1 MNIALNS
8 SEFLN
13 SPHPEPYLE
22 TVVSTQELQEF
33 INKTI
38 EQSKQPIVIFGA
50 NWCPDARLLEGVLQL
65 PSVKSFIAKYANIL
79 HIDVGEYERNTDLF
93 SFFDSVIK
101 DGIPRVFVM
110 DLSGQLINLETN
122 DVMRKARELST
133 QEIFDYFQKFID
145 SNKTNS
151 GNA

>member
-1 MNIALNS
+1 M
-8 SEFLN
+8 
-13 SPHPEPYLE
+13 
-22 TVVSTQELQEF
+22 
-33 INKTI
+33 
-38 EQSKQPIVIFGA
+38 
-50 NWCPDARLLEGVLQL
+50 LQL

-101 DGIPRVFVM
+101 DGIPRVFVT